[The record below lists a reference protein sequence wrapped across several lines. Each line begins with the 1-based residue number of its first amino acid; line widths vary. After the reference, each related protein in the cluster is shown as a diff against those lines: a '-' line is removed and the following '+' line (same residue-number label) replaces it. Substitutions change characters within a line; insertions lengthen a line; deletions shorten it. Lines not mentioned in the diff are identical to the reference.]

1 VSGLDPFFLDGPRGR
16 LFAIRRAPGR
26 PGRGREVLLVPPFAE
41 EMNRSRRM
49 LALQMAAF
57 AVRGVGSLLV
67 DPSGTGDSEGDF
79 AEATW
84 EGWRLDMLAAADWL
98 GRRSDGP
105 IAMLGLRLSCF
116 LALAIARGGA
126 IPLDRLILWQPVLSG
141 ETAMTQMLRLRL
153 AGEMAVAGDAKLTTK
168 ELRSRLAAGEVVEV
182 AGYPLSGTLVDAIDH
197 LRLVDMVP
205 PPGPRVDWIEV
216 IQDSGVGIGP
226 AASAVLERWRAAGC
240 DVRPRTVAGEPFWS
254 LQETAT
260 IPALVAATAALLAG
274 DDG

>member
-26 PGRGREVLLVPPFAE
+26 SGQGRQVLIVPPFAE

-57 AVRGVGSLLV
+57 AHRGIGSLLV
-67 DPSGTGDSEGDF
+67 DPFGTGDSEGDF

-84 EGWRLDMLAAADWL
+84 EGWRGDMLAALDWL
-98 GRRSDGP
+98 ARGSDGP
-105 IAMLGLRLSCF
+105 IGVMGLRLSCF
-116 LALAIARGGA
+116 LALEIARGGA
-126 IPLDRLILWQPVLSG
+126 IAVDRLILWQPVVSG

-182 AGYPLSGTLVDAIDH
+182 AGYPLSGALLGAIDR
-197 LRLVDMVP
+197 LRLVDMAP

-216 IQDSGVGIGP
+216 TQDSAAGIGP

-240 DVRPRTVAGEPFWS
+240 DVRPRTVAGDPFWS

-260 IPALVAATAALLAG
+260 VPALVAATAALLAG